1 MNTLFKRM
9 IGAARLDAQTY
20 EEVEADRSSL
30 AGAIL
35 TAVVAS
41 VAAAI
46 GTGAR
51 DLLSVASAT
60 MVLLM
65 TWIVWVALTYV
76 IGTRLLPE
84 PQTHS
89 DIGEV
94 VRTTGFSASPGIL
107 RILAVIPGISWPV
120 YFGITVW
127 MLFTF
132 VTAIR
137 QAMDYTS
144 LLRALA
150 VCVLGWAIYSVLF
163 FGFVVVAL

>member
-20 EEVEADRSSL
+20 EQVEADRSSL

-65 TWIVWVALTYV
+65 TWIIWVTLTYV
-76 IGTRLLPE
+76 IGPRLLPE
-84 PQTHS
+84 PATHS

-94 VRTTGFSASPGIL
+94 LRTTGFSASPGIL
-107 RILAVIPGISWPV
+107 RVLAVIPGISLPV
-120 YFGITVW
+120 FLGITVW
-127 MLFTF
+127 MLFAF

-137 QAMDYTS
+137 QALDYTS
-144 LLRALA
+144 VLRALA
-150 VCVLGWAIYSVLF
+150 VCVLGWTIYSVLL
-163 FGFVVVAL
+163 FGFVVVAH